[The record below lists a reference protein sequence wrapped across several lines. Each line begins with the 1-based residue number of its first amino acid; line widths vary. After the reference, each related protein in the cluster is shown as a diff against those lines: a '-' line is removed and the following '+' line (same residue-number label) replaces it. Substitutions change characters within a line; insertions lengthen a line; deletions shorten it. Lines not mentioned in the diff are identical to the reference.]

1 MKIKSLLLMTMST
14 IVFKNSVIASAIKY
28 EVEIKE
34 EENKIP
40 LPGRTLQGQVLLETM
55 VPPPVKVFDPHG
67 TLAGPEGSSY
77 KFNGTPYEVNPQ
89 LQFDS
94 PRRRQLGPQKPHG
107 SVLSASTAK
116 LPQIPSHGQIEE
128 LPHAY
133 VPGYQ
138 YASPSQQFTQP
149 PREPAFHR
157 QAQNYQHAASSSQ
170 HDEQLHARLPQAYTP
185 NSYYE
190 VPQFKKPPCFQD
202 VAPSIHFERQPQDHG
217 PYRQAQNYQY
227 AAPSHPPYQGQHD
240 VLPPAYV
247 PGYQYAAPSSY
258 PQKSSAPLPIT
269 YGAPVLIYPPKHKQG
284 VTPPPTKEAPPLP
297 RFHGAP
303 VLHIYTPFK
312 TVSNELYADD
322 TLQQAPQS
330 HAMST
335 ESMLSKPVKG
345 QAARET
351 YASTKNGYYLSS
363 THQKVTLAP
372 TGQPKRYNYTELSQ
386 DNIPSLHTTSIVYTQ
401 ESTQEAAIRLATRI
415 GTKIGALNYGNGTY
429 TGGSAFNGAN
439 GQEESF
445 IRTTTLFS
453 SLAQLVDSQINLEKE
468 ITKSYTTIRYNAET
482 NKALTEH
489 NGVLI
494 SPNVSIFR
502 RFNAQTTK
510 YENLDTPTVVT
521 VVTSVALNLNHGKPK
536 DYAEITRQK
545 IYSQLAA
552 FAKEGMDSIVL
563 GAWGCGAFG
572 NQAEDIAPIYKSL
585 LENEFK
591 GAFKTV
597 VFAIPSSNL
606 LSIFKSTLN
615 AKGV

>member
-128 LPHAY
+128 LP
-133 VPGYQ
+133 
-138 YASPSQQFTQP
+138 
-149 PREPAFHR
+149 
-157 QAQNYQHAASSSQ
+157 
-170 HDEQLHARLPQAYTP
+170 
-185 NSYYE
+185 
-190 VPQFKKPPCFQD
+190 
-202 VAPSIHFERQPQDHG
+202 
-217 PYRQAQNYQY
+217 
-227 AAPSHPPYQGQHD
+227 
-240 VLPPAYV
+240 PAYV

-303 VLHIYTPFK
+303 ILHIYTPFK

-563 GAWGCGAFG
+563 RAWGCGAFG